1 MKQPRDRRDEQGAFV
16 LHAYPYRETSLIV
29 EALTAEH
36 GRVAL
41 VARGARRPRSE
52 LRGILQAFQPL
63 NLSWAGGGELRTLLR
78 AEWRG
83 GLPLV
88 AGSAL
93 LCGFYLNELLL
104 KLLPRED
111 PHPQLFR
118 DYEAALTRLAAGHP
132 QAPILRE
139 FEVRLLSE
147 LGYALPLTHE
157 ADTGRPVDPSARY
170 YYAFDLGPRSTAAEP
185 GRRYPLV
192 RGATLLAL
200 AQHDYSTADAA
211 AEAKR
216 LMREVLDHYLEQR
229 AIFSRRVVRDLQ
241 ALDDGTRRKRRTTIM
256 IELGVNIDHVAT
268 LRQARRTYEPDP
280 VWAAAEAHLG
290 GADGITVHLR
300 EDRRHIQDEDVRRLR
315 ALVQI
320 KLNLEMAA
328 TDEMVALACALKPE
342 MAMLVPEGREEV
354 TTEGGLDVAA
364 QEARLKTAVSRL
376 AEAGIISSVFIDA
389 EVRQV
394 EAAARIGARVCEIH
408 TGPYAHA
415 FHAKGRDPQ
424 SAAVVAELAKIREAG
439 AAIRALGMRFNAGH
453 ALNYFNVQSIAAMP
467 GVRELHI
474 GHAIVSRAVFVGL
487 REAVRQMKALL
498 REAAAG

>member
-1 MKQPRDRRDEQGAFV
+1 VRRAYADWSRFDEDRRMLTRHHVELIEIPQRMGLVRKNAADIKMAVDAIELCFERDYITTFVLGTGDSDFTPLVHKLRELNRRVIGIGVEASTSALLPPACDEFLFYERLEGVEPAEARRASGRTSRAKPRPVVEEDSIADEEQPAARGEEPDLGVLVTQTLSGLSRSAGGPVLASMLKRAILRKDPTFSETTYGFRGFSELLRHLEEQGLVALTPGPGQGDPEVSFPTEARDEQAAFV

-63 NLSWAGGGELRTLLR
+63 TLSWAGGGELRTLLR

-111 PHPQLFR
+111 PHPQIFS
-118 DYEAALTRLAAGHP
+118 DYEAALTRLAAAAP
-132 QAPILRE
+132 QAPVLRE

-157 ADTGRPVDPSARY
+157 ADTGRPVDPSTRY

-241 ALDDGTRRKRRTTIM
+241 ALDDDNGESEERR
-256 IELGVNIDHVAT
+256 
-268 LRQARRTYEPDP
+268 
-280 VWAAAEAHLG
+280 
-290 GADGITVHLR
+290 
-300 EDRRHIQDEDVRRLR
+300 
-315 ALVQI
+315 
-320 KLNLEMAA
+320 
-328 TDEMVALACALKPE
+328 
-342 MAMLVPEGREEV
+342 
-354 TTEGGLDVAA
+354 
-364 QEARLKTAVSRL
+364 S
-376 AEAGIISSVFIDA
+376 
-389 EVRQV
+389 
-394 EAAARIGARVCEIH
+394 
-408 TGPYAHA
+408 
-415 FHAKGRDPQ
+415 
-424 SAAVVAELAKIREAG
+424 
-439 AAIRALGMRFNAGH
+439 
-453 ALNYFNVQSIAAMP
+453 
-467 GVRELHI
+467 
-474 GHAIVSRAVFVGL
+474 
-487 REAVRQMKALL
+487 
-498 REAAAG
+498 